1 MNKSNSKFWRT
12 KTFALVK
19 DIPWIML
26 TSRIT
31 HGFSAS
37 YSDTTLRKFSMKW
50 WRSLAFRAAR
60 IFRKNKSGWFTFAEE
75 RKIDFS
81 YFIWMCFFSNIYPDI
96 ERKKE
101 LIILG
106 SCPKLSRIKTVGL
119 TSVNPPLSDKTFIL
133 SLYFFLIFLLKNSNS
148 IAIVSYVFWSWKT
161 DNFRNVFPLLFPYHF
176 ANYKYKHSVDE
187 RNALEDKYRDSFRLY
202 TC

>member
-1 MNKSNSKFWRT
+1 MAYQNFCPRQRYPMNNVNVPDYT
-12 KTFALVK
+12 
-19 DIPWIML
+19 
-26 TSRIT
+26 
-31 HGFSAS
+31 
-37 YSDTTLRKFSMKW
+37 
-50 WRSLAFRAAR
+50 R
-60 IFRKNKSGWFTFAEE
+60 IFRFTLGH
-75 RKIDFS
+75 
-81 YFIWMCFFSNIYPDI
+81 DI
-96 ERKKE
+96 EKVLNEVVALSRVSCSENIPKKQIRVIHVRGRTQNRFLLFHLDVFLLQYLSRYRE
-101 LIILG
+101 KEGINHSWKL
-106 SCPKLSRIKTVGL
+106 SKKLSRIKTVGL

-148 IAIVSYVFWSWKT
+148 IAIVSYVSWSWKT